1 MDLKNNMH
9 KIDLEHMP
17 LEELWGLHQLIA
29 KLLSDRMIAEKQ
41 QLERRLAQLTDSDR
55 ARGAPAYNDRT
66 PRRPYP
72 KVLPKYLNPQSS
84 SETWS
89 GRGKQPRWLTAAI
102 QSGHDLRE
110 FEIDRVKQPFRDRPS
125 LVAR

>member
-1 MDLKNNMH
+1 MDNL
-9 KIDLEHMP
+9 DLEQMP
-17 LEELWGLHQLIA
+17 LEELWSLHEQIA
-29 KLLSDRMIAEKQ
+29 KLLSDKMIAEKQ
-41 QLERRLAQLTDSDR
+41 ELERRLARLSDSDVFKPSTPPN
-55 ARGAPAYNDRT
+55 GRT

-89 GRGKQPRWLTAAI
+89 GRGKQPRWLAAAI

-110 FEIDRVKQPFRDRPS
+110 FEIGKAKLPS
-125 LVAR
+125 RGRTSRAAQH